1 MINERVLEADGFT
14 GSPILAAIITASL
27 RHCVTA
33 SLRHCVTASLRHCV
47 TASLR
52 HCVTASLLFSDG
64 FSSLR

>member
-27 RHCVTA
+27 
-33 SLRHCVTASLRHCV
+33 
-47 TASLR
+47 
-52 HCVTASLLFSDG
+52 LFSDG

>member
-47 TASLR
+47 TASL
-52 HCVTASLLFSDG
+52 LFSDG